1 MRLLL
6 KFNML
11 FLPLLLLA
19 LGACGYVVREAL
31 RRGAEQEVLQNA
43 RVMMETA
50 SAMRAYTS
58 KQIAPLLEHERFRVD
73 RAEDDLR
80 VTFDQRLP
88 AALQAASEM
97 LPGPAEKQAV
107 LAAKKQLV
115 ETLRQ
120 RPREVPEAEFHP
132 HSVPAYAATEVFNYF
147 RAKYSNYAYKEATLN
162 PTNLRDRTVDWEADV
177 VNNFRQFPA
186 KTDLVGRR
194 ETPTGASLFLGAPL
208 RVTDSSCLTC
218 HSTPDKAPAEMLKIY
233 GSANG
238 FGWKV
243 NEIIGAQIVSVPE
256 AVPVAI
262 AEKAFRTIGFW
273 LAGIFGSVF
282 ILGNLAVLSLIN
294 RRHLAGASAA
304 A

>member
-6 KFNML
+6 KFNL
-11 FLPLLLLA
+11 FFLPLLLLA
-19 LGACGYVVREAL
+19 LGVCGYVVREAL

-58 KQIAPLLEHERFRVD
+58 KQIAPLLEHEHFRVE

-88 AALQAASEM
+88 AALGRASET
-97 LPGPAEKQAV
+97 LPDAAEKKALLEARDQV
-107 LAAKKQLV
+107 V
-115 ETLRQ
+115 EALRN
-120 RPREVPEAEFHP
+120 RPREVPSAEFHP

-147 RAKYSNYAYKEATLN
+147 RSKYSDYAYKEATLN

-177 VNNFRQFPA
+177 VNAFRQAPDKA
-186 KTDLVGRR
+186 DLVGRR
-194 ETPTGASLFLGAPL
+194 DTPTGASLFLGAPL
-208 RVTDSSCLTC
+208 RVTDRSCLVC
-218 HSTPDKAPAEMLKIY
+218 HSTPDKAPAEMIKIY
-233 GSANG
+233 GDRNG
-238 FGWKV
+238 FGWKE

-262 AEKAFRTIGFW
+262 AEKAFRTIGLW
-273 LAGIFGSVF
+273 LAGIFGAVF
-282 ILGNLAVLSLIN
+282 VLSNLAVLGSLH
-294 RRHLAGASAA
+294 RRHRQPADAPA
-304 A
+304 

>member
-1 MRLLL
+1 MRLLFR
-6 KFNML
+6 FNIL

-31 RRGAEQEVLQNA
+31 RRAAEQEVLQNA

-50 SAMRAYTS
+50 SAMRSYTS

-80 VTFDQRLP
+80 VTFEQRLP
-88 AALQAASEM
+88 SALQVASES
-97 LPGPAEKQAV
+97 LPGAAEKQAV
-107 LAAKKQLV
+107 LDARKQVV
-115 ETLRQ
+115 ETLRG

-147 RAKYSNYAYKEATLN
+147 RAKYSDYAYKEATLN

-186 KTDLVGRR
+186 KTELTGRR
-194 ETPTGASLFLGAPL
+194 ETPTGATLFLGAPI

-233 GSANG
+233 GAANG

-262 AEKAFRTIGFW
+262 AEKTFRTIGLW
-273 LAGIFGSVF
+273 LAGIFAAVF
-282 ILGNLAVLSLIN
+282 IAGNLTVLSLLN
-294 RRHLAGASAA
+294 RRHLAGSRVPA
-304 A
+304 